1 MHYTL
6 NLLCL
11 FLEKL
16 FAKSKEEYEWL
27 QQSTFNFP
35 GKEELKRMFEEADFI
50 NVEYVV
56 LQGRC
61 CNAPWL

>member
-1 MHYTL
+1 MYVTILL

-35 GKEELKRMFEEADFI
+35 GKEELKCMFEESWFHK
-50 NVEYVV
+50 
-56 LQGRC
+56 C
-61 CNAPWL
+61 KST